1 MPQTVTLD
9 LPDNLYK
16 PIQRIARATDQQVET
31 VLLTALKT
39 SLPPLDGLSADLA
52 QELAGLES
60 LDNDTLR
67 QVLLETVAD
76 DQQKKLETLLYQ
88 NQAGTLTE
96 TEREQLAQ
104 LQHSADKVMLRKAHA
119 AVLLRFRG
127 ERIPTLAELRQ
138 LTITTL

>member
-1 MPQTVTLD
+1 MPQTITLD

-39 SLPPLDGLSADLA
+39 SLPPLDGLSTDLT

-67 QVLLETVAD
+67 QVLLETVPD
-76 DQQKKLETLLYQ
+76 DQQKKIEALLYQ
-88 NQAGTLTE
+88 NQAGTLTK
-96 TEREQLAQ
+96 TEQEQLAQ